1 MKRKSPLYI
10 GMFVFLA
17 VLMLGIGYAA
27 ISDNLNINGDILA
40 SPSDENFNVKFD
52 PTVEPTTTK
61 SRETATV
68 TATVASDLVAKI
80 DVKGLTTTHDT
91 ITATYTIKN
100 ESAELGASLGVGNIV
115 NSNSDYFEVTA
126 NLADNT
132 IAADA
137 STTVTVTVKLI
148 KTPVEQQ
155 KAGVTVPIT
164 ATAVTS

>member
-1 MKRKSPLYI
+1 MKKKRTVYI
-10 GMFVFLA
+10 GMFVLLA

-40 SPSDENFNVKFD
+40 SPSDANFNVKFD
-52 PTVEPTTTK
+52 STVEPTFTK
-61 SRETATV
+61 TRDTSTVSATI
-68 TATVASDLVAKI
+68 ASDLVAKI

-100 ESAELGASLGVGNIV
+100 ASAELGANIGVGNII
-115 NSNSDYFEVTA
+115 NSNPDYFDVTA
-126 NLADNT
+126 TIANNT
-132 IAADA
+132 IAAGN

-155 KAGVTVPIT
+155 KAGITVAVT
-164 ATAVTS
+164 ATAIA